1 MILKD
6 CLAIVTGAGFAIG
19 RGGAE
24 IIAREGAIPVHRIL
38 AKTGRCG

>member
-1 MILKD
+1 MILKG
-6 CLAIVTGAGFAIG
+6 CVAIVTDAGFALG

-24 IIAREGAIPVHRIL
+24 IMAREGAIPVHRIL